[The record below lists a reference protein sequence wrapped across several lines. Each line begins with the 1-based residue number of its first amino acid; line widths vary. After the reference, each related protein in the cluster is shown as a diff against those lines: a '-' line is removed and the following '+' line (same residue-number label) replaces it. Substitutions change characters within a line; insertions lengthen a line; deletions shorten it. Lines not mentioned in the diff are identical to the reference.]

1 MIPCLEP
8 SLTEE
13 IGSPPESLGD
23 DSVGKGAAAV
33 TGGVEFRT
41 LAPTDDLQAQ

>member
-1 MIPCLEP
+1 MPCLEP

-23 DSVGKGAAAV
+23 GSVGKGAAAL
-33 TGGVEFRT
+33 TGGVEFRS